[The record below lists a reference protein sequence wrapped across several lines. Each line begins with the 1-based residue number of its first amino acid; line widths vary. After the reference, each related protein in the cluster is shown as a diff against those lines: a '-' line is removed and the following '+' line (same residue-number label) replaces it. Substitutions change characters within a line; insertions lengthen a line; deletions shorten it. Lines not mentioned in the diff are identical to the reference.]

1 MKTLLGGIALLQFA
15 VKKLRLFCS
24 SAAPGA
30 LQPRQEKNEASDWYT
45 AFPAAE
51 LPALVVIVGKLRF
64 LHLHVPV
71 GSPGTPLCLLYKTTL
86 PALLEDRMPPS
97 SRSRETLSPS
107 SIWTPMQGVKC
118 VPEAPSPGCHK
129 SQRGAPRGLS
139 DRSP

>member
-71 GSPGTPLCLLYKTTL
+71 GSPGTPLCLLYKTVL
-86 PALLEDRMPPS
+86 CPPFWKTGCLHPQGV
-97 SRSRETLSPS
+97 EKHSPS
-107 SIWTPMQGVKC
+107 SILTPMQG
-118 VPEAPSPGCHK
+118 
-129 SQRGAPRGLS
+129 
-139 DRSP
+139 